1 MIEWKW
7 TLGEPYERSRRVLN
21 ENQPNTNNITYNKEN
36 DQEPTIVEQ
45 NAYLSSLNHDENTWE
60 MMNPTPGFVENNFTN
75 SNKREYTDQNLA
87 ERQMFGQIN
96 MNPFM
101 TNNNYLD
108 DISTRDQFLKPM
120 ATNWDREKK
129 QDAPN

>member
-7 TLGEPYERSRRVLN
+7 TLGEPYERSRRVPY
-21 ENQPNTNNITYNKEN
+21 ENQTNTNMQMQN
-36 DQEPTIVEQ
+36 DPEPVIVEQ
-45 NAYLSSLNHDENTWE
+45 NAYLSSLNHDENTWD
-60 MMNPTPGFVENNFTN
+60 MMNPTQSFEN
-75 SNKREYTDQNLA
+75 SNKREYTDQKLA

-101 TNNNYLD
+101 TNNNYLED
-108 DISTRDQFLKPM
+108 VSTRDQFLKPM

-129 QDAPN
+129 QDASN

>member
-7 TLGEPYERSRRVLN
+7 TLGQPYERSRRLPS
-21 ENQPNTNNITYNKEN
+21 ENQNQNFTYETNN
-36 DQEPTIVEQ
+36 DPPPVVVEE
-45 NAYLSSLNHDENTWE
+45 NAYLSSLNHDENTWD
-60 MMNPTPGFVENNFTN
+60 MMNPSFVENNFTN
-75 SNKREYTDQNLA
+75 SNKREYTDQKLA

-101 TNNNYLD
+101 TKNNYVD

-129 QDAPN
+129 QDSPN